1 MARNSPDKENAMPK
15 RIGGQIRLRIG
26 PKRSRVKFRL
36 RPIVFFITLIGVLGA
51 FAIAMN
57 VNLQD
62 QINAYHAKKAAGET
76 SIPKPDQ

>member
-1 MARNSPDKENAMPK
+1 MPK
-15 RIGGQIRLRIG
+15 RIGGQIRLHIG

-76 SIPKPDQ
+76 SILKPDQ